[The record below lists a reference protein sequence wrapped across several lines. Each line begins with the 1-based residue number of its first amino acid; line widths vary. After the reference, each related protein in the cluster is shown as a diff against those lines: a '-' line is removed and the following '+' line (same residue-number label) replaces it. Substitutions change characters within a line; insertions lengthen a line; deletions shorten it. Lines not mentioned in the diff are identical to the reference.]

1 VRLVIGLGNPGD
13 RYAATRHNVGWRV
26 LDELARRW
34 RAVEVASVAGVYEAR
49 RGRVGDGA
57 VALLRPQTYM
67 NLSGEALE
75 RWIREAAEQP
85 PEDLLVVSDD
95 VYLPLGTLRLRAR
108 GSSGGHR
115 GLESIEAALGHRDFA
130 RLRVGV
136 GAGVD
141 AEGMREHVLEAF
153 GPDEEP
159 QVDEAVKRAA
169 DAVEC
174 WAIDGIDRAMNRFNR
189 RIRKEVSEP

>member
-1 VRLVIGLGNPGD
+1 MRLVVGLGNPGE
-13 RYAATRHNVGWRV
+13 RYAATRHNVAWRV

-34 RAVEVASVAGVYEAR
+34 RLNDDASVAGLYQSE
-49 RGRVGDGA
+49 RGV
-57 VALLRPQTYM
+57 VAGETIELMRPQTYM
-67 NLSGEALE
+67 NRSGDALADWLGRQGE
-75 RWIREAAEQP
+75 IP
-85 PEDLLVVSDD
+85 TDGVLVVSDD

-115 GLESIEAALGHRDFA
+115 GLASLEAALGHRDFA

-136 GAGVD
+136 GA
-141 AEGMREHVLEAF
+141 AESGAELKEHVLEAF

-159 QVDEAVKRAA
+159 IVERAVRNAA

-174 WAIDGIDRAMNRFNR
+174 WAREGIDAAMNRFNR
-189 RIRKEVSEP
+189 RVVKEVPES